1 MSSEHAPG
9 ALDDDHRA
17 FLDQPNH
24 AVVATLDEDGRAVQ
38 SVVWFVR
45 DGDTLWFSTRPT
57 SAKVRHLRRDPRVS
71 VLVLSSDGGRYMR
84 VEGRVALDDVVRPE
98 QRLALITKYVG
109 AEAAPGWV
117 AAHPLPAPNQLVRV
131 EPTKVVSYGLS

>member
-1 MSSEHAPG
+1 MPS
-9 ALDDDHRA
+9 DDLTSAFGDAHRS

-45 DGDTLWFSTRPT
+45 DGDGLWFSTRPT
-57 SAKVRHLRRDPRVS
+57 SAKVRHLRRDPRLS
-71 VLVLSSDGGRYMR
+71 VLVLSGDGGRYVR
-84 VEGRVALDDVVRPE
+84 VEGRAALDEAVSPE
-98 QRLALITKYVG
+98 ARLALITKYVG

-117 AAHPLPAPNQLVRV
+117 ASHPLPAPNQLVRV
-131 EPTKVVSYGLS
+131 TPAKVVSYGLS